1 MPLLESFEYK
11 NVLYF
16 VLLLVSNAP
25 LFAETYLGKRI
36 NEIHN

>member
-25 LFAETYLGKRI
+25 LLLRLIWKRI